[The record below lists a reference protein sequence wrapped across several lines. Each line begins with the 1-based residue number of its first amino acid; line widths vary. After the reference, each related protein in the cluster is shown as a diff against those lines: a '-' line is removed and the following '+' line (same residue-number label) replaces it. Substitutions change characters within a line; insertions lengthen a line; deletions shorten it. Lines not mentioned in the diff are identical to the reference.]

1 MKRKNFVYLAAALL
15 ILNTVIRFILDFS
28 GDYPY
33 NVFGTF
39 SIIIIPLLLS
49 VVLITQ
55 HSNKTIVGISIL
67 VFAVLNFLLAARGF
81 GMVSVD
87 TSYIIPYIILP
98 LINLING
105 VFLSLGLF
113 KSKSKDHDSDYL
125 FIYIL
130 LPLAYIVLY
139 FIPNYISLRSIMLL
153 LLHVGFYVFL
163 GLYVTYK
170 PKKRRSNEASGT
182 NGHKAHS
189 STDGYISMGKHIV
202 LCVFTFGIWYLI
214 WIYRTTEFL
223 NKAPDSEEYSPT
235 SKLLLCMFVPF
246 YIIFWTYEHGKR
258 IDRLAKENRVSS
270 DIATV
275 SLVLGIF
282 IPIVACIIMQ
292 DKINSIS
299 TAIARKRRSMARKS
313 TESLEQQKTVTRSV
327 VNEITNSNATN
338 ADGCDTETPDTDSY
352 DAEISDIEE
361 CDSEVSNTDVL
372 SAPSEKTTPNPYSEI
387 KQLKEL
393 LDMGIITQ
401 EEFNTKKKQLLGL

>member
-1 MKRKNFVYLAAALL
+1 MKRKHFAYIAAALL

-98 LINLING
+98 LINLINE

-113 KSKSKDHDSDYL
+113 KSRNKVNVSSYL
-125 FIYIL
+125 LGYIL
-130 LPLAYIVLY
+130 IPLVSFVLSFVEYGFFVRNIIV
-139 FIPNYISLRSIMLL
+139 NVMN
-153 LLHVGFYVFL
+153 VGFYIFL
-163 GLYVTYK
+163 GLYVTYI
-170 PKKRRSNEASGT
+170 PKKRRSNEASST
-182 NGHKAHS
+182 NGHKDHS

-202 LCVFTFGIWYLI
+202 LCLLTFGIWYLI
-214 WIYRTTEFL
+214 WIYRTTAYL
-223 NKAPDSEEYSPT
+223 NRAPDSEEYSPA

-246 YIIFWTYEHGKR
+246 YIIFWLYKHGQR
-258 IDRLAKENRVSS
+258 IDRLAKANNVDS
-270 DIATV
+270 DIATL
-275 SLVLGIF
+275 SLIMGIF
-282 IPIVACIIMQ
+282 IPIVAVILMQ
-292 DKINSIS
+292 DKINDICIA
-299 TAIARKRRSMARKS
+299 TARKNHA
-313 TESLEQQKTVTRSV
+313 TP
-327 VNEITNSNATN
+327 VNEDKAVVSQNIIV
-338 ADGCDTETPDTDSY
+338 ET
-352 DAEISDIEE
+352 A
-361 CDSEVSNTDVL
+361 SEVNGEKASARTQKDNT
-372 SAPSEKTTPNPYSEI
+372 APYEEI

-401 EEFNTKKKQLLGL
+401 EEFDTKKKELLGL